1 MVTFPVLAD
10 ALRRAGVR
18 FVLIGTWGANL
29 HARDTAA
36 VFTTFDFD
44 LFLPP
49 EPDALLD
56 TWRVCEKLGLSLRV
70 AGEPLDRPRDLVLA
84 ERVIERRASVR
95 ATSESGLA
103 VDLTLVMTA
112 FDFEQ
117 VWRNRRV
124 FAMDG
129 VEVPVARL
137 RHIVESKGA
146 TAREKDR
153 LFLATHRAALREML
167 DDDTD

>member
-1 MVTFPVLAD
+1 MLSGEPACGSFSSEPGGRTSTHVT
-10 ALRRAGVR
+10 R
-18 FVLIGTWGANL
+18 
-29 HARDTAA
+29 
-36 VFTTFDFD
+36 
-44 LFLPP
+44 PP
-49 EPDALLD
+49 SSRPS
-56 TWRVCEKLGLSLRV
+56 TSTSFCRPSRTRYWTRWRVCEELGLSLHV
-70 AGEPLDRPRDLVLA
+70 AGEPLDRPRDRALA
-84 ERVIERRASVR
+84 EQVIAHRATVR
-95 ATSESGLA
+95 ATSQSGLA

-112 FDFEQ
+112 FDFEE

-129 VEVPVARL
+129 FEVPVARL
-137 RHIVESKGA
+137 RHIIESKGA

>member
-1 MVTFPVLAD
+1 MTTFPVLAD
-10 ALRRAGVR
+10 ALQRAGVR

-29 HARDTAA
+29 HARDATA

-49 EPDALLD
+49 EPDTLLG
-56 TWRVCEKLGLSLRV
+56 TWRVCEELGLSLHV
-70 AGEPLDRPRDLVLA
+70 AGEPLDRPRDRALA
-84 ERVIERRASVR
+84 EQAIAHRATVR
-95 ATSESGLA
+95 ATAQSGLA

-112 FDFEQ
+112 FDFEE

-129 VEVPVARL
+129 FDVPVARL
-137 RHIVESKGA
+137 RHIIESKGA

-167 DDDTD
+167 GDDTD

>member
-1 MVTFPVLAD
+1 MTTFPVLAD
-10 ALRRAGVR
+10 ALQRTGVR

-29 HARDTAA
+29 HARDATA

-49 EPDALLD
+49 EPDPLVG
-56 TWRVCEKLGLSLRV
+56 TWRVCEELGLSLQV
-70 AGEPLDRPRDLVLA
+70 AGD
-84 ERVIERRASVR
+84 
-95 ATSESGLA
+95 
-103 VDLTLVMTA
+103 
-112 FDFEQ
+112 
-117 VWRNRRV
+117 V
-124 FAMDG
+124 FVMDG
-129 VEVPVARL
+129 VDVPVARL
-137 RHIVESKGA
+137 RHIIESKGA